1 VCSSDLPTAR
11 RLPRM
16 ESAARREGVAV
27 RRDAPPAAVRSA
39 VMPEAIIAL
48 GANLGQPVEALRSA
62 VQALGRTDGIR
73 VLGTSRFY
81 TTSPVESSGPDYVN
95 AAVLVETT
103 LEPMALLRA
112 CQAIE
117 NAHGRVRPAGVV
129 NAPRTLDLDV
139 IAYEGTVSADPVLT
153 LPHPRLHDRLFVLV
167 PIADLLP
174 DWRLPDGR
182 TVGEAVRDVREAH
195 PDQLIRP
202 LGPENMA

>member
-1 VCSSDLPTAR
+1 
-11 RLPRM
+11 
-16 ESAARREGVAV
+16 
-27 RRDAPPAAVRSA
+27 
-39 VMPEAIIAL
+39 MPEAIIAL

-103 LEPMALLRA
+103 LEPMALLGA

>member
-1 VCSSDLPTAR
+1 
-11 RLPRM
+11 M
-16 ESAARREGVAV
+16 
-27 RRDAPPAAVRSA
+27 
-39 VMPEAIIAL
+39 
-48 GANLGQPVEALRSA
+48 
-62 VQALGRTDGIR
+62 
-73 VLGTSRFY
+73 LGTSRFY

-139 IAYEGTVSADPVLT
+139 IAYEGTVSDDPVLT
-153 LPHPRLHDRLFVLV
+153 LPHPRMHERLFVLV

>member
-1 VCSSDLPTAR
+1 
-11 RLPRM
+11 
-16 ESAARREGVAV
+16 
-27 RRDAPPAAVRSA
+27 
-39 VMPEAIIAL
+39 MPEAIIAL

-73 VLGTSRFY
+73 VLGASRFY

-139 IAYEGTVSADPVLT
+139 IAYEGTVSDDPVLT
-153 LPHPRLHDRLFVLV
+153 LPHPRMHERLFVLV

>member
-1 VCSSDLPTAR
+1 
-11 RLPRM
+11 
-16 ESAARREGVAV
+16 
-27 RRDAPPAAVRSA
+27 
-39 VMPEAIIAL
+39 MPEAIIAL

-139 IAYEGTVSADPVLT
+139 IAY
-153 LPHPRLHDRLFVLV
+153 
-167 PIADLLP
+167 
-174 DWRLPDGR
+174 
-182 TVGEAVRDVREAH
+182 
-195 PDQLIRP
+195 
-202 LGPENMA
+202 